1 MCEHGESECE
11 RVRASVERGVSEC
24 DRGVSECE
32 RGESEG
38 CENGVFGG
46 EECLS
51 LKMEP
56 RSSRH
61 RSNPCA
67 VLMGVKQEL

>member
-1 MCEHGESECE
+1 MFEVTRGDSNRSLKNYGFLYHAIFSS
-11 RVRASVERGVSEC
+11 RVRMRTNQ
-24 DRGVSECE
+24 
-32 RGESEG
+32 G